1 MAEESTTNGLPSDA
15 GLETGLSRDL
25 GLLHVTMIGVG
36 AMIGAGIFVLTGLAA
51 GEAGPAL
58 VLVFLLN
65 GLVTTLTALSYAEL
79 GSCFPEAGGGYLW
92 VKEALPQPNGFL
104 SGWMSWFAHAVACSL
119 YAIAFGAFASEIL
132 HMTGTSLLD
141 IVPMPLLGSGPE
153 DASAK
158 YLAVLVVV
166 LFTYINYR
174 GAEETGLAGTA
185 VTVLKMVIIGAFL
198 AFGLWAIFTDAARA
212 DWPQHFVP
220 FMPRGWAGVVTAMGL
235 TFIAFEGYEI
245 IAQCGEEVKDPKRNI
260 PKSIFL
266 SLAIVVPIYILV
278 AFVALAAVVGD
289 GTPSWQILGLKGEL
303 AMVEAAEEFMPYGK
317 LIFLIGGLFSTISAL
332 NATIYSSSR
341 VSFAMGRDH
350 NLPSILGQ
358 IHPLR
363 RTPHWATII
372 SGVFIVI
379 MAVALPIEDVA
390 SATDVMFLL
399 LFLLV
404 NISVIN
410 LRRHRPD
417 IDRGF
422 VVPFVPFVP
431 LLAAGINLF
440 LAIFLFFYSPTGII
454 ICAAYI
460 AAGVVI
466 YYVYSRGKER
476 EAKATPVILHEVPVS
491 PAEDFRVLVP
501 VANPRTCK
509 GLVEFGARVAA
520 ARQGDLVLLN
530 VVRVPAQLP
539 PHAGRRFL
547 EPAHKILRCAH
558 ETAEGKVPLHG
569 MVRIGHNIARAVIE
583 TAEEKGADLVV
594 LGWEGSVKRRDRV
607 FGTVLDE
614 LVLNASFDVAVV
626 RRAPEAPV
634 KRIIVPVAG
643 IEAAKLSLQIAAS
656 LRDPKGDPITL
667 LHVVRPGVEADAHAR
682 LQADLD
688 ELDGIDA
695 ADFEIFVEALGPRRR
710 LDNAILRAAKGYDQI
725 IMGAPEEGLIQ
736 RAMFGDVPESVAKQV
751 KIPVILTKRYTGAIK
766 SWFQQLLGSRRAFL
780 D

>member
-1 MAEESTTNGLPSDA
+1 
-15 GLETGLSRDL
+15 
-25 GLLHVTMIGVG
+25 
-36 AMIGAGIFVLTGLAA
+36 MIGAGIFVLTGIAA

-92 VKEALPQPNGFL
+92 VKEALPQPTGFL

-132 HMTGTSLLD
+132 AMTGVSILD
-141 IVPMPLLGSGPE
+141 ILPLPLLGAGPE

-158 YLAVLVVV
+158 YLAVLVVI

-174 GAEETGLAGTA
+174 GAEETGLAETA
-185 VTVLKMVIIGAFL
+185 VTVLKMVIITGFL
-198 AFGLWAIFTDAARA
+198 GFGLWAIFTDATRA
-212 DWPQHFVP
+212 NWPGHFVP
-220 FMPRGWAGVVTAMGL
+220 FMPRGWAGVITAMGL

-260 PKSIFL
+260 PRSIFL
-266 SLAIVVPIYILV
+266 SLAIVVPVYILV

-289 GTPSWQILGLKGEL
+289 GMPSWQVLGLKGEL
-303 AMVEAAEEFMPYGK
+303 AMVEAAEEFMPFGK
-317 LIFLIGGLFSTISAL
+317 LIFLIGGLFSTMSAL

-350 NLPSILGQ
+350 NLPTVLGQ

-372 SGVFIVI
+372 SGVFIII

-404 NISVIN
+404 NLSVIN
-410 LRRHRPD
+410 LRRNRPEL
-417 IDRGF
+417 DRGF
-422 VVPFVPFVP
+422 IVPFMPFLP

-440 LAIFLFFYSPTGII
+440 LAGFLFFYSPTGII

-460 AAGVVI
+460 AAGVSI
-466 YYVYSRGKER
+466 YYFYSRGKER
-476 EAKATPVILHEVPVS
+476 EAKATPVLLHEVPVS

-501 VANPRTCK
+501 VANPRTCA
-509 GLVEFGARVAA
+509 GLVNFATRLSV

-530 VVRVPAQLP
+530 VIRVPAQLP
-539 PHAGRRFL
+539 PRAGRRFL
-547 EPAHKILRCAH
+547 ESSREILACAH
-558 ETAEGKVPLHG
+558 ETADDKLPLHG
-569 MVRIGHNIARAVIE
+569 VVRIGHNVARAIVE
-583 TAEEKGADLVV
+583 TAQEKGVDLLV
-594 LGWEGSVKRRDRV
+594 LGWEGSVKRRDRA

-614 LVLNASFDVAVV
+614 LILNAPCDVAVV
-626 RRAPEAPV
+626 RRAPQGPV
-634 KRIIVPVAG
+634 KRILVPVVG
-643 IEAAKLSLQIAAS
+643 IEAAQLSLGIASA
-656 LRDPKGDPITL
+656 LHDANGEPVKL
-667 LHVVRPGVEADAHAR
+667 LHVARRGSEERARAR
-682 LQADLD
+682 LQA
-688 ELDGIDA
+688 ELDALEGIDV
-695 ADFEIFVEALGPRRR
+695 ADFEICVEPLGRRRR
-710 LDNAILRAAKGYDQI
+710 LDNAILRAAEGYELI
-725 IMGAPEEGLIQ
+725 IMGSPEEGLVR

-751 KIPVILTKRYTGAIK
+751 KIPVILTKRYTGAVK
-766 SWFQQLLGSRRAFL
+766 SWFQQLFGSRKAFL

>member
-1 MAEESTTNGLPSDA
+1 MAEEITTNGPSADV
-15 GLETGLSRDL
+15 GLDTGLSRDL

-65 GLVTTLTALSYAEL
+65 GLVTTLTALAYAEL

-92 VKEALPQPNGFL
+92 VKEALPQPSGFL

-141 IVPMPLLGSGPE
+141 IVPLPLLGAGPE
-153 DASAK
+153 EASAI

-185 VTVLKMVIIGAFL
+185 VTVLKMVIITAFL

-212 DWPQHFVP
+212 DWPQHFIP

-289 GTPSWQILGLKGEL
+289 GTPSWQILGLKGEM

-350 NLPSILGQ
+350 NLPAILGK

-372 SGVFIVI
+372 SGVFIIV

-399 LFLLV
+399 LFTLV

-422 VVPFVPFVP
+422 RVPFVPFVP

-440 LAIFLFFYSPTGII
+440 LAAFLFFYSPKGII

-460 AAGVVI
+460 AAGVLI

-501 VANPRTCK
+501 VANPRTCQ
-509 GLVEFGARVAA
+509 GLVDLGARLSA

-547 EPAHKILRCAH
+547 EPARKILACAH
-558 ETAEGKVPLHG
+558 ETADGKVPLHS

-583 TAEEKGADLVV
+583 TAEEKGVDLVV

-626 RRAPEAPV
+626 RRAHQGSVE
-634 KRIIVPVAG
+634 RIIVPVAS
-643 IEAAKLSLQIAAS
+643 IEAAQLSLRVAS
-656 LRDPKGDPITL
+656 ALHDSRGAPITL
-667 LHVVRPGVEADAHAR
+667 LHVVRPGLETEAHAR
-682 LQADLD
+682 LQADL
-688 ELDGIDA
+688 EALEGIDA
-695 ADFEIFVEALGPRRR
+695 ADFEVFVEALGPRRR
-710 LDNAILRAAKGYDQI
+710 LDNAILRAAKGYDLI

-736 RAMFGDVPESVAKQV
+736 RAMFGDIPESVAKQV

-766 SWFQQLLGSRRAFL
+766 SWFQQLIGSRKAFL

>member
-1 MAEESTTNGLPSDA
+1 VAEEITSNGPAAA
-15 GLETGLSRDL
+15 GVETGLSRDL

-36 AMIGAGIFVLTGLAA
+36 AMIGAGIFVLTGIAA

-92 VKEALPQPNGFL
+92 VKEALPQPTGFL

-132 HMTGTSLLD
+132 GMTGVSIFD
-141 IVPMPLLGSGPE
+141 ILPLPLLGAGPE
-153 DASAK
+153 DTSAK
-158 YLAVLVVV
+158 YLAVLVVF

-174 GAEETGLAGTA
+174 GAEETGLAETA
-185 VTVLKMVIIGAFL
+185 VTVLKMVIIAGFL
-198 AFGLWAIFTDAARA
+198 GFGLWAIFTHASRA
-212 DWPQHFVP
+212 DWPGHFIP
-220 FMPRGWAGVVTAMGL
+220 FMPRGWAGVITAMGL

-260 PKSIFL
+260 PRSIFL
-266 SLAIVVPIYILV
+266 SLAIVVPIYVLV

-289 GTPSWQILGLKGEL
+289 GMPSWQVLGLKGEL
-303 AMVEAAEEFMPYGK
+303 AMVEAAEEFMPFGK
-317 LIFLIGGLFSTISAL
+317 LIFLIGGLFSTMSAL

-350 NLPSILGQ
+350 NLPTLLGQ

-410 LRRHRPD
+410 LRRNRPD
-417 IDRGF
+417 LDRGF
-422 VVPFVPFVP
+422 TVPFMPFLP

-440 LAIFLFFYSPTGII
+440 LAGFLFFYSPTGII
-454 ICAAYI
+454 ICAGYI
-460 AAGVVI
+460 AAGVSI
-466 YYVYSRGKER
+466 YYIYSRGKER
-476 EAKATPVILHEVPVS
+476 EAKATPVLLHEVPVS

-501 VANPRTCK
+501 VANPRTCA
-509 GLVEFGARVAA
+509 GLVELGTRLTV

-530 VVRVPAQLP
+530 VIRVPAQLP
-539 PHAGRRFL
+539 PRAGRRFL
-547 EPAHKILRCAH
+547 DSARDLLSCAH
-558 ETAEGKVPLHG
+558 ETADGKVPLHG
-569 MVRIGHNIARAVIE
+569 VVRIGHNVARAIIE
-583 TAEEKGADLVV
+583 TAQEKGVDLLV
-594 LGWEGSVKRRDRV
+594 LGWEGSIKRRDRA

-614 LVLNASFDVAVV
+614 LILNASCDVAVV
-626 RRAPEAPV
+626 RRASAGPV
-634 KRIIVPVAG
+634 KKILVPVVG
-643 IEAAKLSLQIAAS
+643 IETAQLSLRIAAA
-656 LRDPKGDPITL
+656 LHDVNGEPITL
-667 LHVVRPGVEADAHAR
+667 LHITRPGSEERARER
-682 LQADLD
+682 LQA
-688 ELDGIDA
+688 ELDAFEDIDVDA
-695 ADFEIFVEALGPRRR
+695 FEIRVEPLGRRRR
-710 LDNAILRAAKGYDQI
+710 LDNAILRATEGYDLI
-725 IMGAPEEGLIQ
+725 IMGAPQEGLVR

-751 KIPVILTKRYTGAIK
+751 KIPVILTKRYTGAVK
-766 SWFQQLLGSRRAFL
+766 SWFQQLFGSRKTFL